1 MNQNYTD
8 ALREHGESLIT
19 HIGLVDST
27 EVELSSANYA
37 RQPVTWT
44 DEASSVMRPSSD
56 RPFGI
61 TAGDQVAGWHGFDAA
76 TAGTDYGGETFPDG
90 PFDYSQD
97 GTFTLAASQTAVD
110 HNNV

>member
-8 ALREHGESLIT
+8 ALRDHGQTLIT

-27 EVELSSANYA
+27 GTELSSAGYA

-44 DEASSVMRPSSD
+44 DDTSSRMRPSSD
-56 RPFGI
+56 RVFNC
-61 TAGDQVAGWHGFDAA
+61 TAGDEVVAWHGFDASS
-76 TAGTDYGGETFPDG
+76 AGVDYGGEMFPDG
-90 PFDYSQD
+90 PFNFGND
-97 GTFTLAASQTAVD
+97 GTFTLDASQTAVD